1 MGQISWTENGVM
13 QTDNFNYNLH
23 EKCEIINIESMLG
36 KSRIQINS
44 TTEVFVGDLLRCF
57 FFFFFF
63 LHGVCHLLC
72 LAHSGY
78 SVSSLS

>member
-57 FFFFFF
+57 FFFFFCMVSATF
-63 LHGVCHLLC
+63 FVWLIVDTLC
-72 LAHSGY
+72 L
-78 SVSSLS
+78 L

>member
-63 LHGVCHLLC
+63 FCMVSATFFVWLIVDTLC
-72 LAHSGY
+72 L
-78 SVSSLS
+78 L

>member
-1 MGQISWTENGVM
+1 MGQISWAENGVM

-44 TTEVFVGDLLRCF
+44 TTEVFVGDLLRF
-57 FFFFFF
+57 FFFYMVSATC
-63 LHGVCHLLC
+63 LVWLIVDTLC
-72 LAHSGY
+72 L
-78 SVSSLS
+78 L